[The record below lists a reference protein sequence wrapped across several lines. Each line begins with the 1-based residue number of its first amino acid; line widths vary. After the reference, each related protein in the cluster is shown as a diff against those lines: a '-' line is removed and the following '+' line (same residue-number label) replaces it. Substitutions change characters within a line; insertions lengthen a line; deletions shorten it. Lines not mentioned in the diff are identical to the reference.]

1 MPNSLSN
8 QTVENVVQVESI
20 SSDLGGVKV
29 GLVTEFSSCMA
40 SQNCLPPQA
49 INLFCISFT
58 EYYQTS
64 DILMF

>member
-29 GLVTEFSSCMA
+29 GLVTEFSDCMA
-40 SQNCLPPQA
+40 SQNCLPPRLLTYSVSHSLNTIRQV
-49 INLFCISFT
+49 I
-58 EYYQTS
+58 Y
-64 DILMF
+64 